1 MTAGAGRDTR
11 RATGTWTRKTDM
23 PVAVSEVGVAEVNG
37 KIYVV
42 GGTEQVEGGEVASS
56 LTLMYDPATDRWQK
70 RAALPRASSHVGVV
84 GCGGKLYAIG
94 GLAGN
99 VHIGPQS
106 LATVYDPMFDRWDE
120 LPPLSSPRGSV
131 AVAAVSGRIHVIG
144 GRSSEKVVKVSRP
157 GRPDMLVGIGT
168 VATHEVFDLAAG
180 RWSQGRPLPGPSR
193 DHMGTA
199 VLDGKIHAFGGR
211 INDYSD
217 LLDRHD
223 VYDPVTD
230 TWTSAAALP
239 RPRSAGAS
247 AVLNG
252 LVIYAGGECKPGG
265 QPFSANAFED
275 VSAYDLT
282 TDSWS
287 ALAPLPR
294 ARHAFGGATVSGR
307 AYFAGGS
314 LVCGGGVSTD
324 LLSLTLLQEAPG
336 CRTSS

>member
-1 MTAGAGRDTR
+1 MTAEAGRDSLGP
-11 RATGTWTRKTDM
+11 GTWTRKAPM
-23 PVAVSEVGVAEVNG
+23 PVAVSEVGMTEVDG
-37 KIYVV
+37 KICVV
-42 GGTEQVEGGEVASS
+42 GGTEQGEGEEVAST
-56 LTLMYDPATDRWQK
+56 LNLMYDPTTDRWQK
-70 RAALPRASSHVGVV
+70 RAALPRALSHVGVV
-84 GCGGKLYAIG
+84 GCRGKLYAIG

-106 LATVYDPMFDRWDE
+106 LAAVYDPMFDRWDE

-131 AVAAVSGRIHVIG
+131 AVAAVSGRIHAIG
-144 GRSSEKVVKVSRP
+144 GRSSEKVVKVSTP

-168 VATHEVFDLAAG
+168 VTTHEVYDLAAG

-193 DHMGTA
+193 DHMGIA
-199 VLDGKIHAFGGR
+199 VLDGKIHVFGGR

-217 LLDRHD
+217 MLDRHD

-324 LLSLTLLQEAPG
+324 LLSLTL
-336 CRTSS
+336 S

>member
-1 MTAGAGRDTR
+1 MTAGAGRDSPGS
-11 RATGTWTRKTDM
+11 GTWTRKAPM
-23 PVAVSEVGVAEVNG
+23 PVAVSEVGVAEVDG

-42 GGTEQVEGGEVASS
+42 GGTERGEGGEVASA
-56 LTLMYDPATDRWQK
+56 LNLMYDPAADRWHK
-70 RAALPRASSHVGVV
+70 RSPLPRALSHVGVV
-84 GCGGKLYAIG
+84 GCEGKLYAIG

-106 LATVYDPMFDRWDE
+106 QATVYDPVVDRWDE
-120 LPPLSSPRGSV
+120 LPPLSSRRGSV
-131 AVAAVSGRIHVIG
+131 AVAAVNGRIHVIG
-144 GRSSEKVVKVSRP
+144 GRSSEKVVKVSAP

-168 VATHEVFDLAAG
+168 VNTHEVYDLAAG
-180 RWSQGRPLPGPSR
+180 RWSQRRPLPGPSR
-193 DHMGTA
+193 DHMGIA

-252 LVIYAGGECKPGG
+252 LAIYAGGECKPGG

-275 VSAYDLT
+275 VSAYDIT

-287 ALAPLPR
+287 DLALMPQ
-294 ARHAFGGATVSGR
+294 ARHAFGGATVSGL

-324 LLSLTLLQEAPG
+324 LLSLTLA
-336 CRTSS
+336 